1 MAFED
6 VKVGGLASREFDE
19 RVPFDRALV
28 CQDCYVDRDGIQG
41 RNGYQVAHTGTV
53 GVTSLQAL
61 ARYRPS
67 ATSARTVAVAGGKVY
82 TITDPTSEAATDGMA
97 AMAGVG
103 SITGATNVSPIEIT
117 SNGHGRITG
126 DQVQIMGVL
135 GNTAAN
141 GTWTVTLSPTD
152 ANKFTLDG
160 STGNGAYT
168 GGGTWEL
175 VPFGTGD
182 KVSIAQLGKHLYV
195 GTDSATR
202 AMRRLNSGYAV
213 ESLQAISQGAKPK
226 LRSFDPL
233 AFTKFKD
240 LSAPTYSGSIIL
252 QNSGNSG
259 MGGLQADCRCLTATN
274 NGNDDPASQ
283 ASVTFTLP
291 NTTGVGGSGVDVR
304 ACDWLA
310 VGVSAHD
317 GGGFNTAQQVEVQLA
332 RDSSGSPADV
342 TTVGV
347 CYDVPPGG
355 GSPNLL
361 YCDLRGVPAAVRGA
375 VRYMRFYLSGTSG
388 GKFVVYGYCFLPS
401 RPASSPERYYVTCQ
415 DETTLQESPPTE
427 ALEVTVTNSDVTLPT
442 YPDCH
447 MSSGGPRNHGASL
460 DILAPSNGRIWNR
473 EAGKAMPT
481 RADIGAI
488 KQIDQVLHSS
498 WRAGQVL
505 RLWKETAEGRRLVTT
520 QTLTAGDILAG
531 TYRFVDTAGLTTLAN
546 AKFKP
551 GGTPPPCNALAAR
564 AGRLIAAG
572 VGNEGHRLYISS
584 FTAPSATSDPF
595 PQFPQIAV
603 EEADGWAFDIG
614 TSNAEQIQGLVNGD
628 ALYVLTNEAVYSM
641 FDLTAPVDGRTPEF
655 TRVFQRGS
663 IGRRAAIYVENTL
676 FWAAYDGIYA
686 GRNRTGATELSEP
699 IRDLYMNTFAPDVST
714 ILLYKNRKLYAIRG
728 TKMLR
733 FDFVTGRWSGP
744 HTLAHTVVD
753 GARWLNPGA
762 TVEQMWMYASDFK
775 LYRWQDSATSDG
787 STPIQPWVYSTGYDV
802 SARKTT
808 LGSLFA
814 DVTGGAVDVYAH
826 KGGETDSILRFEQAV
841 GESVLAGNRSQTAYK
856 WRLRI
861 TGPNS
866 ASVRRIMVERQS
878 TDGRGVKDGPNA

>member
-1 MAFED
+1 MSLQD

-28 CQDCYVDRDGIQG
+28 CQNCYVDRDGIQG
-41 RNGYQVAHTGTV
+41 RNGYRAAHASTV
-53 GVTSLQAL
+53 GAANVQAV

-67 ATSARTVAVAGGKVY
+67 ATSARTVAVAGGRVY
-82 TITDPTSEAATDGMA
+82 TLTDPSNETASDGVVA
-97 AMAGVG
+97 VAGTG
-103 SITGATNVSPIEIT
+103 TITGATNASPISIT
-117 SNGHGRITG
+117 SNGHARITG
-126 DQVQIMGVL
+126 DQVQITGVL

-141 GTWTVTLSPTD
+141 GTWTVTVTGT
-152 ANKFTLDG
+152 NTFTLNG

-168 GGGTWEL
+168 SGGTWEL
-175 VPFGTGD
+175 VAFGSSD
-182 KVSIAQLGKHLYV
+182 KVSIAQLGKHLYI
-195 GTDSATR
+195 GTDSATF
-202 AMRRLNSGYAV
+202 AMRRLNSGYAL
-213 ESLQAISQGAKPK
+213 ESLQAISQGAKPS
-226 LRSFDPL
+226 LVDFTDL
-233 AFTKFKD
+233 TFTKFGD
-240 LSAPTYSGSIIL
+240 LGTPAYSGSIIL
-252 QNSGNSG
+252 QNSGNTG
-259 MGGLQADCRCLTATN
+259 MGGLQTDCRCLTATN
-274 NGNDDPASQ
+274 NGNNDPASQ
-283 ASVTFTLP
+283 TSVTFNL
-291 NTTGVGGSGVDVR
+291 GSNMDAR
-304 ACDWLA
+304 AHDWLV

-332 RDSSGSPADV
+332 RDNAGSPADV

-355 GSPNLL
+355 GSPNLV
-361 YCDLRGVPAAVRGA
+361 YCDLRGLPTAVRSS

-401 RPASSPERYYVTCQ
+401 RPASSPELYYVTCQ
-415 DETTLQESPPTE
+415 DDVTLQESPPTE
-427 ALEVTVTNSDVTLPT
+427 PLEVTVSDADVVLPT

-447 MSSGGPRNHGASL
+447 MSSGGPRNHGAFL

-481 RADIGAI
+481 RSDLGAI
-488 KQIDQVLHSS
+488 KQIDQSLHSS
-498 WRAGQVL
+498 WRAGQIL
-505 RLWKETAEGRRLVTT
+505 RLWKDTPEGRRLVTT
-520 QTLTAGDILAG
+520 RTLTAGDISAG
-531 TYRFVDTAGLTTLAN
+531 TYRFTDTAGLTAFAN

-572 VGNEGHRLYISS
+572 VGSEGHRLYISS
-584 FTAPSATSDPF
+584 FTAPSVTSDPF

-628 ALYVLTNEAVYSM
+628 ALYVLTNEAVYSLY
-641 FDLTAPVDGRTPEF
+641 DLTAPIDGRAPEF

-699 IRDLYMNTFAPDVST
+699 IRDLYTNAFAPDT
-714 ILLYKNRKLYAIRG
+714 TTLLLYKNRKLYAICG
-728 TKMLR
+728 NKVLR

-744 HTLAHTVVD
+744 HILAHSMVD
-753 GARWLNPGA
+753 GTRWLNPGG
-762 TVEQMWMYASDFK
+762 TVEQMWMYGSDFK
-775 LYRWQDSATSDG
+775 LYRWQDGATSDG
-787 STPIQPWVYSTGYDV
+787 GTPIPNWVYSTGYDV

-826 KGGETDSILRFEQAV
+826 KNGETESTLRFEQAV
-841 GESVLAGNRSQTAYK
+841 GEAVLAGNRGQTAYK

-866 ASVRRIMVERQS
+866 AFVRRLMVERQL
-878 TDGRGVKDGPNA
+878 TDSKGVKDGPNA